1 MVVSNSAIPPLRGRL
16 VDIDNGRRLH
26 VVTSG
31 PADSPYPLVMLEA
44 GAFGFSADWS
54 AVQEALAAANYRS
67 LAYDRAG
74 LGRSDPGA
82 APRDGLAIVADLERL
97 LVAAAEIG
105 PLIVCCH
112 SMAGLHTRL
121 FAGRNPARIVGLVLV
136 DAVTPEATDSNL
148 ISVGIGQFGH
158 MARAFAWG
166 AGTGLFKPL
175 AATALGDQIGLTGAA
190 RDEKRWAFGDTE
202 HNRWAAEEV
211 TQWAQSSR
219 EAREA
224 GVLDPDW
231 PVAVILAGAADSNN
245 PLRVLQVAPARAS
258 RAGSIEY
265 VGGASHATMLNSTHA
280 PVIVGGVEHVCAA
293 AHTRL
298 V

>member
-1 MVVSNSAIPPLRGRL
+1 MVSDITTPPLRGRMAPIG
-16 VDIDNGRRLH
+16 DGRALH
-26 VVTSG
+26 AIFGG
-31 PADSPYPLVMLEA
+31 PVDSPYPLVLLEA
-44 GAFGFSADWS
+44 GAFGFSADWA
-54 AVQEALAAANYRS
+54 AVQDALGAANYRS

-97 LVAAAEIG
+97 LVVTGEVG
-105 PLIVCCH
+105 PLIVCGH

-121 FAGRNPARIVGLVLV
+121 FARRNPARIVGLVLV
-136 DAVTPEATDSNL
+136 DAVTPEAMDSNL

-158 MARAFAWG
+158 VARAFAWG

-190 RDEKRWAFGDTE
+190 KEEKRWAFGDTE

-211 TQWAQSSR
+211 TQWSETSR

-231 PVAVILAGAADSNN
+231 PVAVILAGAAESAN
-245 PLRVLQVAPARAS
+245 PLKALQVAPARAS

-265 VGGASHATMLNSTHA
+265 VAGASHATMLNATYA
-280 PVIVGGVEHVCAA
+280 PAIVRGVEHVCAA
-293 AHTRL
+293 AHSAL
-298 V
+298 I

>member
-1 MVVSNSAIPPLRGRL
+1 MVANSTTLPLRGSL
-16 VDIDNGRRLH
+16 VDIDAGRRLH
-26 VVTSG
+26 AVFAG
-31 PADSPYPLVMLEA
+31 PVDSPYPLVVLEA
-44 GAFGFSADWS
+44 GAFGFSADWA
-54 AVQEALAAANYRS
+54 AVQDTLGAANYRS

-74 LGRSDPGA
+74 LGRSDAGA
-82 APRDGLAIVADLERL
+82 PPRDGLAIVADLERL
-97 LVAAAEIG
+97 LIATGEVG
-105 PLIVCCH
+105 PLIVCGH

-121 FAGRNPARIVGLVLV
+121 FAEHNPKRIVGLVLV
-136 DAVTPEATDSNL
+136 DAVTPEAMDSNL

-211 TQWAQSSR
+211 TQWGQSSR

-224 GVLDPDW
+224 GALDSDW
-231 PVAVILAGAADSNN
+231 PVAVILAGAAESAN
-245 PLRVLQVAPARAS
+245 PLKALQVAPARAS

-265 VGGASHATMLNSTHA
+265 VAGASHATMLNATYA
-280 PVIVGGVEHVCAA
+280 PAIVRGVEHVCAA
-293 AHTRL
+293 AHARL

>member
-1 MVVSNSAIPPLRGRL
+1 MF
-16 VDIDNGRRLH
+16 DIDHGRRLR

-31 PADSPYPLVMLEA
+31 PADSPYPLVVLEA
-44 GAFGFSADWS
+44 GAFGFSADW
-54 AVQEALAAANYRS
+54 AAAQDALAAANYRS

-82 APRDGLAIVADLERL
+82 APRDSLAIVADLERL
-97 LVAAAEIG
+97 LSATGEVG
-105 PLIVCCH
+105 PLIVCGH
-112 SMAGLHTRL
+112 SMAGLHARL
-121 FAGRNPARIVGLVLV
+121 FAERNPARIVGLVLV
-136 DAVTPEATDSNL
+136 DAVTPEAMDSNL

-166 AGTGLFKPL
+166 AGTGVFKPL
-175 AATALGDQIGLTGAA
+175 AVTALGDQIGLTGAA

-211 TQWAQSSR
+211 TQWGQSSR

-231 PVAVILAGAADSNN
+231 PVAVILAGAAESAN
-245 PLRVLQVAPARAS
+245 PLKALQLAPARAS

-265 VGGASHATMLNSTHA
+265 VAGASHATVLNATYA
-280 PVIVGGVEHVCAA
+280 GAIVRGVEHVCAA
-293 AHTRL
+293 AHTHL